1 MNALA
6 EDSKPGPG
14 PGRPRS
20 AAADTAI
27 LDAALSVFADAGL
40 DGMTMEGV
48 AARAGVGKA
57 TIYRRYP
64 SKVQLVLAAA
74 RSLSTAEAP
83 QPDTGSFRED
93 LRLTARG
100 LVHLLRDTVA
110 GFAVRQLVAELDRNA
125 ELRDAHAEFLAG
137 RRANM
142 ATAVQRG
149 VERGELSPDTDA
161 EMVADLIAGPIFY
174 RHLVLCARL
183 DGAYAEEL
191 VEGVLSGLMPG
202 GATPG
207 RERTS

>member
-6 EDSKPGPG
+6 EADRPG

-27 LDAALSVFADAGL
+27 LEAALAEFADAGF
-40 DGMTMEGV
+40 DGMTMERV

-64 SKVQLVLAAA
+64 SKVQLVIAAA

-83 QPDTGSFRED
+83 HPDTGSFRDD

-100 LVHLLRDTVA
+100 LVHLLGETAA
-110 GFAVRQLVAELDRNA
+110 GLAVRQLVAELDRNA
-125 ELRDAHAEFLAG
+125 ELRDAHTEFLAA

-142 ATAVQRG
+142 AEAVRRG
-149 VERGELSPDTDA
+149 VARGELASDTDPELA
-161 EMVADLIAGPIFY
+161 ADLISGPIFY
-174 RHLVLCARL
+174 RHLVLCDRL
-183 DGAYAEEL
+183 DATYAEIL
-191 VEGVLSGLMPG
+191 VERVLAGLMPG
-202 GATPG
+202 SSGG
-207 RERTS
+207 S